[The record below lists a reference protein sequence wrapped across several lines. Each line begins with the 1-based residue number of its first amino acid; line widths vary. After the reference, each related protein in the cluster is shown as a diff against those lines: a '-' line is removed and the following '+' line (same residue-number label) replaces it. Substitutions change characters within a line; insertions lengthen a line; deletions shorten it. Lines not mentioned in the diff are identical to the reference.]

1 MKIVSVQALFLTLSN
16 LVQRRKYSCKKSLFG
31 SDQFK
36 GKVLAIRFEPKFDI
50 K

>member
-1 MKIVSVQALFLTLSN
+1 MRSRQN
-16 LVQRRKYSCKKSLFG
+16 KKSLFG